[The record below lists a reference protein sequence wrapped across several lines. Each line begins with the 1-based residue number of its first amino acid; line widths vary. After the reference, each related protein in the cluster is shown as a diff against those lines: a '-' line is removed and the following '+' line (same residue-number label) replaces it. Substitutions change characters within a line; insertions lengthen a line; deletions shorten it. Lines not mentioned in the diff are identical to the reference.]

1 MYGGEGSD
9 RLDGGHLD
17 DDVYG
22 GDGDDF
28 LTGDFYEYNN
38 PVGGNDYVDGG
49 RGNDH
54 LYNDPGADTWAGGP
68 GVDTFHLDNPGAK
81 GAPVDTILDFKP
93 GVDILLVETVNFEA
107 LPEAPFD
114 STAPLAR
121 GKFFLGGKAK
131 DKGDRLGYNPKNG
144 ELLYDPN
151 GSKKG
156 QKVVIAELSEGLNVT
171 HDDFLV
177 AS

>member
-1 MYGGEGSD
+1 
-9 RLDGGHLD
+9 
-17 DDVYG
+17 V
-22 GDGDDF
+22 
-28 LTGDFYEYNN
+28 
-38 PVGGNDYVDGG
+38 
-49 RGNDH
+49 
-54 LYNDPGADTWAGGP
+54 
-68 GVDTFHLDNPGAK
+68 
-81 GAPVDTILDFKP
+81 
-93 GVDILLVETVNFEA
+93 
-107 LPEAPFD
+107 PEAPFD